1 MTGGEVRGEA
11 TPPPGRSGEI
21 TLIDEGGA
29 ERRFLLHD
37 AFDLDD
43 RTYYLVEAMDD
54 PDVVLLLKE
63 VSGSLESVEGDEF
76 ASVLA
81 MLEAEG

>member
-1 MTGGEVRGEA
+1 MTDGEVQGEA
-11 TPPPGRSGEI
+11 IPSPGQSGEI
-21 TLIDEGGA
+21 TLIDEGGS

-37 AFDLDD
+37 AFDLED
-43 RTYYLVEAMDD
+43 RTYYLVEASDD